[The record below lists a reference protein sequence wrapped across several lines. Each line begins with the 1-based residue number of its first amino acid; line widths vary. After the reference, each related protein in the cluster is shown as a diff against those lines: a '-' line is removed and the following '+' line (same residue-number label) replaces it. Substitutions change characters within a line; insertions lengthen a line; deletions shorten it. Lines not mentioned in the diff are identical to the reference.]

1 MDCPPFS
8 VAVVNLPEEAI
19 LIIGVILLLVGLGLA
34 FFGRVVWGP
43 LMSLIGAFIG
53 GTIGYAIGYV
63 LGGWIVAMILSLICA
78 IIGSML
84 FGTLVKIG
92 LAFLTGLLAGGLV
105 FLALG
110 GVQLD
115 ARIIVAFI
123 VLVIVF
129 AIAYYFIEELIGIIT
144 ALIGGILMGI
154 AIWLLTGD
162 VGLGLLLGGLSFL
175 GGALIQTFA
184 IRKYDRYGQ
193 PR

>member
-1 MDCPPFS
+1 M
-8 VAVVNLPEEAI
+8 AVVNLPQEAI
-19 LIIGVILLLVGLGLA
+19 LIIGIILLLVGLGLA

-53 GTIGYAIGYV
+53 GTIGYVIGYV

-78 IIGSML
+78 IVGSML

-105 FLALG
+105 FIALSG
-110 GVQLD
+110 LQLD
-115 ARIIVAFI
+115 MRIIIAFI

-162 VGLGLLLGGLSFL
+162 AGLGLLLGGLSFL
-175 GGALIQTFA
+175 GGALVQTFA